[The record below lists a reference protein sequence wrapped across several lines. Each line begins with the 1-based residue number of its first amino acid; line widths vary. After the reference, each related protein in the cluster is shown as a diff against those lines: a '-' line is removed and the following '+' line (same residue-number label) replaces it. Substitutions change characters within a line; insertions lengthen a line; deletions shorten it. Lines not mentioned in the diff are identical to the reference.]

1 MQLLFSLFSF
11 PYLPSHFLFIFSRSQ
26 PLRSLSLS
34 LVHFSPSL
42 PCSGSLSIAL
52 FLLLFVVLSRRGA
65 AVLSLSLARNCQK
78 LDVRFR
84 DGSVSFAPGGD
95 FGMFC
100 WFRLSFRP
108 SHAAAAAGALQRNFL
123 PFIAQHIFFG
133 FFFFWF
139 IFFSCVWF
147 FSLLGGF
154 GSFWW
159 GFF

>member
-1 MQLLFSLFSF
+1 MYYFCATFIFPLLFPLSSF
-11 PYLPSHFLFIFSRSQ
+11 TLPLYFL
-26 PLRSLSLS
+26 SLSAVTLTLS

-42 PCSGSLSIAL
+42 PCSGSLSLAL

-133 FFFFWF
+133 
-139 IFFSCVWF
+139 IFFLLIYF
-147 FSLLGGF
+147 FSLVFGF
-154 GSFWW
+154 LAF
-159 GFF
+159 